1 LFLLMVYLNIPCQSS
16 DSKRKTR
23 ATGRPSIPAKI
34 RKGRPGHHDKI
45 IQGIILYLKLL
56 RKRIAIDGVYRSR
69 LALHEVKKNMMK
81 ELDEIDISVLDR
93 ISRKPGCSI
102 SYAIRP
108 LLIERS
114 ESVLRGRV
122 RALEIRKLISF
133 IPTKHKVL
141 LYRNPVEENESD
153 ERSCYSPEI

>member
-1 LFLLMVYLNIPCQSS
+1 
-16 DSKRKTR
+16 
-23 ATGRPSIPAKI
+23 
-34 RKGRPGHHDKI
+34 
-45 IQGIILYLKLL
+45 
-56 RKRIAIDGVYRSR
+56 
-69 LALHEVKKNMMK
+69 MMK

-114 ESVLRGRV
+114 ENVLRGRV

-153 ERSCYSPEI
+153 DILLRSEEVGLSGKT